1 MAHTQASINESIR
14 QQAVD
19 FFQEEVK
26 RRYSISELYENEELA
41 KQNLLEG
48 ISQEDLNTLKSFFLE
63 IMYPG
68 VQERERRDHSLHV
81 LTGMLTDPGSL
92 VSFFPS
98 VPRIAFRYGFLFPEA
113 IRAGRDVIH
122 AYHLS
127 NDLENSVVATLT
139 QQLGLA
145 EDDEPPETISRSQ
158 ILAAFTQA
166 SLEKGRGLVKQ
177 VQRLVEHGKRRRLMD
192 ATIDILSDLKK
203 STRNEDRIA
212 AVEYVIEVVDRV
224 RKLAEQYSNEQIDQ
238 LVHIA
243 TVVENQY
250 LDELEAR

>member
-1 MAHTQASINESIR
+1 MAHTEARINESIR
-14 QQAVD
+14 EQAVD

-26 RRYSISELYENEELA
+26 RRYSISTLYENEEL
-41 KQNLLEG
+41 KERGLLEG
-48 ISQEDLNTLKSFFLE
+48 VSQEDLNTLKSFFLE

-68 VQERERRDHSLHV
+68 LQERERRDHSLHV
-81 LTGMLTDPGSL
+81 LTGMLTDPASL

-139 QQLGLA
+139 EQLGVE
-145 EDDEPPETISRSQ
+145 EDDEPPETISRRQ
-158 ILAAFTQA
+158 ILHAFTQT
-166 SLEKGRGLVKQ
+166 SLDKGRGLVKQ

-212 AVEYVIEVVDRV
+212 AVDYVIEVVDQV
-224 RKLAEQYSNEQIDQ
+224 RRLAEQYSDKQIEQ

-243 TVVENQY
+243 TLVENQY
-250 LDELEAR
+250 LDEVEAE